1 MIERTA
7 SATKASARAMAIT
20 CIVDAPRALVFKA
33 WTDPTQLAQW
43 WGPRGF
49 TVPRCELDVRPGG
62 ALRIDM
68 KAPDGV
74 VLPMT
79 GVLQEVVEPE
89 RLVFAGNAL
98 KDEDGVPGLQVIHT
112 VTFAE
117 HEGKTKLTVK
127 VVVIKATPEV
137 AGALAG
143 MDEGWSQTLD
153 RLAAHVT
160 NSAGR

>member
-1 MIERTA
+1 M
-7 SATKASARAMAIT
+7 
-20 CIVDAPRALVFKA
+20 
-33 WTDPTQLAQW
+33 
-43 WGPRGF
+43 
-49 TVPRCELDVRPGG
+49 
-62 ALRIDM
+62 
-68 KAPDGV
+68 
-74 VLPMT
+74 
-79 GVLQEVVEPE
+79 
-89 RLVFAGNAL
+89 
-98 KDEDGVPGLQVIHT
+98 IHT

-143 MDEGWSQTLD
+143 MDEGWSQTPD